1 MLTILI
7 VLENVLDF
15 TGDEEYIQL
24 KPNSAAITAS
34 VQLVYQVS
42 RPGAVETQPF
52 VCSSSQPYYEITLL
66 YII

>member
-52 VCSSSQPYYEITLL
+52 VCNSSQPYYEITLL